1 MDNTEGGAKTVGTEV
16 VPLIYAKKSTLPDY
30 GSKFTILI
38 TNLRTSSHH
47 FIYYALVGPLAMD
60 GIGNDGISSA
70 NKSSTSMEFGIY
82 RQRSTTV
89 RTTEASQISTF
100 VSGKNLFFILYHY
113 HLNGSAFIVS
123 PFSDSKKIDFLIEQN
138 KRILR
143 GQEQIKAQNLDI
155 KNTLAVVMDNTI
167 PREPDLDGIK
177 EEFHIPVTD
186 LKFFDTLNAV
196 LKQDKIK
203 KSKMVSSIVFIYKF
217 YLLTY
222 FSFL

>member
-100 VSGKNLFFILYHY
+100 VSGKN
-113 HLNGSAFIVS
+113 
-123 PFSDSKKIDFLIEQN
+123 
-138 KRILR
+138 
-143 GQEQIKAQNLDI
+143 
-155 KNTLAVVMDNTI
+155 
-167 PREPDLDGIK
+167 
-177 EEFHIPVTD
+177 
-186 LKFFDTLNAV
+186 
-196 LKQDKIK
+196 
-203 KSKMVSSIVFIYKF
+203 
-217 YLLTY
+217 
-222 FSFL
+222 